1 MHGQDMQLQ
10 FIRFVD
16 EFVSPD
22 KDVSLPQL
30 LVSKSVSVHSI
41 LIWDDFRVLLFAFQ
55 GVLVANLLE
64 EQPVER
70 IPSTMA
76 PSF

>member
-30 LVSKSVSVHSI
+30 LVSKSVSVRSI